1 MKKLRNKIFYT
12 VFSILSF
19 TFFLF
24 LLLFNFQT
32 YSEQKDVIKRN
43 LSFNGL
49 IQRNLPVNDNNIN
62 PLDQN
67 NQNNQSSKN
76 NRNIRFM
83 DANAMTV
90 ILDENDNIVEII
102 DHSNED
108 VDATRLK
115 EIAENILNKDDK
127 ENEYIGNLYFE
138 DYSYAYHKGRELIIV
153 DNSFVQDNLYH
164 ALKSAILYLIA
175 LEIVFAVLSKFI
187 AEWISKPVEDAF
199 NKQKDFIADAS
210 HELKTPISVITASA
224 EALEANPKEK
234 KWLNNI
240 KSESERMNN
249 LVIDLL
255 DLAKTENGT
264 MELSMGNLSKAVERE
279 VLTFEGIIFEKGLK
293 LDYHIDKDINI
304 KMNENAMRQV
314 MEILLDNAI
323 KHSKEKGKVE
333 VNLIDGKEVTLT
345 VTNTGDE
352 IPKGEEE
359 KIFERFYRID
369 KSRNRDDNRY
379 GLGLAIA
386 KNIVTSHN
394 GIVKAFSKN
403 GKTTLQII
411 LKK

>member
-49 IQRNLPVNDNNIN
+49 IQRNIPFN
-62 PLDQN
+62 N
-67 NQNNQSSKN
+67 NQNQVDQTNRT

-127 ENEYIGNLYFE
+127 ESEYIGNLYFE
-138 DYSYAYHKGRELIIV
+138 DYSYAYHTGRELIIV
-153 DNSFVQDNLYH
+153 DNFFVQDNLIH
-164 ALKSAILYLIA
+164 SLKSSILYLIA
-175 LEIVFAVLSKFI
+175 LEIVFAILSKFI
-187 AEWISKPVEDAF
+187 VEWISKPVEDAF

-394 GIVKAFSKN
+394 GIIKAFSKN